1 MGSSG
6 PKKNLRHL
14 HILWVY
20 ALIGFQLYQELQVSR
35 KENEMENSCSD
46 IGEVHRVNVLQ
57 GKLARISY
65 IIYEITLNFR
75 CFF

>member
-1 MGSSG
+1 MGICFNWISVVSG
-6 PKKNLRHL
+6 D
-14 HILWVY
+14 V
-20 ALIGFQLYQELQVSR
+20 QELQVSR

-46 IGEVHRVNVLQ
+46 IGEVHRVNELQ

-75 CFF
+75 CFLRRLV